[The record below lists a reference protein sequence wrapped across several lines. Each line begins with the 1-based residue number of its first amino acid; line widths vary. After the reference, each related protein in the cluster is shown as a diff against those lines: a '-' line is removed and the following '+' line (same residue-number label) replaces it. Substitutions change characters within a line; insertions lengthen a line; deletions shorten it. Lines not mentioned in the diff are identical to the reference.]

1 MTNSEIKLVV
11 KALCYALGDE
21 DRHYAVKVD
30 DNGIVIEYVAAEV
43 VDSQPD
49 PQIARETEYEIG
61 HYELELNVNLFEL
74 TDAVV
79 QALKDIEF
87 NDIEFKRF

>member
-1 MTNSEIKLVV
+1 MTSGEIKLVV
-11 KALCYALGDE
+11 KALCHALGDE

-43 VDSQPD
+43 VDSEPD

-79 QALKDIEF
+79 LAIEEIELK
-87 NDIEFKRF
+87 DIEFKRF

>member
-11 KALCYALGDE
+11 KALCYALGSE

-43 VDSQPD
+43 VDSNPD
-49 PQIARETEYEIG
+49 PQTAKETEYEIG

-74 TDAVV
+74 TDAVIL
-79 QALKDIEF
+79 AIEEIELKDIEF
-87 NDIEFKRF
+87 KHM